1 MYAADPA
8 PDSTFISRAAA
19 ASLMAVSGT
28 SATRRSSGAV
38 SLGVPTFTSC
48 GLYPIGGLNTGFGLH
63 VRVKS
68 QSAADDQVTN
78 QIINDLTI
86 QAATVN
92 GSGSQTANLIL
103 TRAIFHMGI
112 PVAPK
117 NVFPSNIEGLPTWYQ
132 LRVTPQ
138 GHMARRDQVDILIAF
153 NPATWH
159 QDLRTVRP
167 GGVVVHEEVFSTAD
181 ARPDV
186 TYYPVPFSKLAK
198 SKIQNDTLRKQL
210 ANMIYVGVV
219 AGLLGIPW
227 DALEHAVTR
236 QFLSKPKAVPLNL
249 DAIKVGFDYWQDNF
263 SKKDP
268 YRLEAMSG
276 VVDQKVLVEGNQA
289 AALGA
294 LMGGVTVAAWYPI
307 TPSSS
312 LCENLIAY
320 AERFRTDPETG
331 EKRIAVVQA
340 EDELAA
346 VGMAIGAGWA
356 GARAM
361 TSTSGPGI
369 SLMAEFAGLGYY
381 AEVPVVIFDIQ
392 RIGPSTGLPTRTSQA
407 DVGFAYTLSHG
418 DTKHLVLLPGTVEE
432 CYEFAR
438 DAFDYADR
446 FQTPVFVLSD
456 LDLGMN
462 LWMTPAFTYPDKP
475 FDRGK
480 VLSKADLERLAG
492 EWARYRDVDGDGVPF
507 RTLPGTD
514 HPAAGYFTRG
524 SGHDEHARNTESAE
538 AYAANMD
545 RLSRKFETA
554 RAALPAPVIDE
565 STGSKIGLIA
575 FGSTHAAVLESRSA
589 LEAAK
594 LPVDYLRI
602 RALPLSAQVVEF
614 VSRHERVY
622 VIEQNRDGQVYD
634 LLRLALPPALVD
646 RLRSIRHYDGQPIP
660 ADAITEPLLESEAI
674 PA

>member
-1 MYAADPA
+1 MTD
-8 PDSTFISRAAA
+8 
-19 ASLMAVSGT
+19 
-28 SATRRSSGAV
+28 
-38 SLGVPTFTSC
+38 
-48 GLYPIGGLNTGFGLH
+48 
-63 VRVKS
+63 
-68 QSAADDQVTN
+68 

-153 NPATWH
+153 NVATWR
-159 QDLRTVRP
+159 QDLQTVRP

-181 ARPDV
+181 ARTDV

-198 SKIQNDTLRKQL
+198 AKIQNDALRKQL

-227 DALEHAVTR
+227 KSLEHAVTR

-268 YRLEAMSG
+268 YRLEPMSG
-276 VVDQKVLVEGNQA
+276 VVDKMVLVEGNQA

-294 LMGGVTVAAWYPI
+294 LMGGVTVVAWYPI

-312 LCENLIAY
+312 LCENVIAY
-320 AERFRTDPETG
+320 SDRFRADERTG

-438 DAFDYADR
+438 DAFDFADR

-462 LWMTPAFTYPDKP
+462 LWMTPEFKYPEKP

-492 EWARYRDVDGDGVPF
+492 EWARYRDIDGDGVPY
-507 RTLPGTD
+507 RTLPGTN

-524 SGHDEHARNTESAE
+524 SGHDEHARYTESAE
-538 AYAANMD
+538 AYSANMD
-545 RLSRKFETA
+545 RLLRKFETA

-565 STGSKIGLIA
+565 SAKSPIGLIA
-575 FGSTHAAVLESRSA
+575 FGSTHAAVVEARQVLM
-589 LEAAK
+589 AAK
-594 LPVDYLRI
+594 RPVDYLRM
-602 RALPLSAQVVEF
+602 RALPLSAEVVAF
-614 VSRHERVY
+614 VERHERVY
-622 VIEQNRDGQVYD
+622 VVEQNRDGQVYD
-634 LLRLALPPALVD
+634 LVRLALPPALVN
-646 RLRSIRHYDGQPIP
+646 RLRSIRYYDGQPIP
-660 ADAITEPLLESEAI
+660 ADAVIEPILESEAV

>member
-1 MYAADPA
+1 V
-8 PDSTFISRAAA
+8 T
-19 ASLMAVSGT
+19 
-28 SATRRSSGAV
+28 
-38 SLGVPTFTSC
+38 
-48 GLYPIGGLNTGFGLH
+48 
-63 VRVKS
+63 
-68 QSAADDQVTN
+68 QSIV
-78 QIINDLTI
+78 NDLTI

-92 GSGSQTANLIL
+92 GSGSQTANLVL

-132 LRVTPQ
+132 LRITPE
-138 GHMARRDQVDILIAF
+138 GHMARSDKVDILIAF
-153 NPATWH
+153 NVATWRE
-159 QDLRTVRP
+159 DLKSVRA
-167 GGVVVHEEVFSTAD
+167 GGVVIHEEAFSTAD
-181 ARPDV
+181 VRPDV
-186 TYYPVPFSKLAK
+186 IYYPVPFSKLAK
-198 SKIQNDTLRKQL
+198 SKIQSETLRKQL

-227 DALEHAVTR
+227 GAIEHGVKR
-236 QFLSKPKAVPLNL
+236 QFLTKPKAVQVNL
-249 DAIKVGFDYWQDNF
+249 DAIKVGYDYWQDNF
-263 SKKDP
+263 SKQDP
-268 YRLEAMSG
+268 YHLEPMTG
-276 VVDQKVLVEGNQA
+276 VVDGKVLVEGNQA

-294 LMGGVTVAAWYPI
+294 LMGGVSVVAWYPI

-312 LCENLIAY
+312 LCEYLIAY
-320 AERFRTDPETG
+320 ADRFRIDEKTG
-331 EKRIAVVQA
+331 EKHISVVQA

-369 SLMAEFAGLGYY
+369 SLMAEFSGLAYY

-407 DVGFAYTLSHG
+407 DLGFVYTLSHG

-438 DAFDYADR
+438 DAFDHSDR

-462 LWMTPAFTYPDKP
+462 LWMTPEFKYPEKS

-480 VLSKADLERLAG
+480 VLSKSDLEKLAG
-492 EWARYRDVDGDGVPF
+492 EWGRYRDVDGDGVTY

-524 SGHDEHARNTESAE
+524 SGHDEQARYTESAE
-538 AYAANMD
+538 AYARNMD
-545 RLSRKFETA
+545 RLARKLETA
-554 RAALPAPVIDE
+554 RHALPAPVVE
-565 STGSKIGLIA
+565 ETGSPVGLIA
-575 FGSTHAAVLESRSA
+575 FGSTHAAVLEARET
-589 LEAAK
+589 LAAAGK
-594 LPVDYLRI
+594 AVDYLRV
-602 RALPLSAQVVEF
+602 RALPLADEVARF
-614 VSRHERVY
+614 VSRHEHVY
-622 VIEQNRDGQVYD
+622 VAEQNRDGQLYD
-634 LLRLALPPALVD
+634 LIRLALPAELVG
-646 RLRSIRHYDGQPIP
+646 RLRSIRHYNGQPIP
-660 ADAITEPLLESEAI
+660 ASAIAEPFMQLEAV
-674 PA
+674 PV

>member
-1 MYAADPA
+1 
-8 PDSTFISRAAA
+8 
-19 ASLMAVSGT
+19 
-28 SATRRSSGAV
+28 
-38 SLGVPTFTSC
+38 
-48 GLYPIGGLNTGFGLH
+48 
-63 VRVKS
+63 
-68 QSAADDQVTN
+68 VTN

-462 LWMTPAFTYPDKP
+462 LWMTPEFKYPDKP

-524 SGHDEHARNTESAE
+524 SGHDEHARYTESAE

-602 RALPLSAQVVEF
+602 RALPMSAQVVEF

-634 LLRLALPPALVD
+634 LLRLALPPALVA

-660 ADAITEPLLESEAI
+660 ADAITEPLLESEAV

>member
-1 MYAADPA
+1 MGEGIRDEL
-8 PDSTFISRAAA
+8 TE
-19 ASLMAVSGT
+19 
-28 SATRRSSGAV
+28 
-38 SLGVPTFTSC
+38 
-48 GLYPIGGLNTGFGLH
+48 
-63 VRVKS
+63 
-68 QSAADDQVTN
+68 

-92 GSGSQTANLIL
+92 GSGSQTANLVL

-132 LRVTPQ
+132 LRVTPE
-138 GHMARRDQVDILIAF
+138 GHMARSDKVDILVAF
-153 NPATWH
+153 NVATWRE
-159 QDLRTVRP
+159 DLKTVRR
-167 GGVVVHEEVFSTAD
+167 GGVVIHEEAFSTAD
-181 ARPDV
+181 VRSDV
-186 TYYPVPFSKLAK
+186 VYYPVPFAKLAK
-198 SKIQNDTLRKQL
+198 SKIQSDTLRKQL

-219 AGLLGIPW
+219 GGLLGIPW
-227 DALEHAVTR
+227 EALEHAVRR
-236 QFLSKPKAVPLNL
+236 QFLSKPKAVQVNL
-249 DAIKVGFDYWQDNF
+249 DAIKIGLDHWQDNF
-263 SKKDP
+263 SKQDP
-268 YRLEAMSG
+268 YRLEPMTGA
-276 VVDQKVLVEGNQA
+276 VDGRVLVEGNQA
-289 AALGA
+289 AAIGA
-294 LMGGVTVAAWYPI
+294 LMGGVTVVAWYPI

-320 AERFRTDPETG
+320 ADRFRIDPKTG
-331 EKRIAVVQA
+331 ERRISVVQA

-369 SLMAEFAGLGYY
+369 SLMAEFAGLAYY

-407 DVGFAYTLSHG
+407 DVGFAFTLSHG
-418 DTKHLVLLPGTVEE
+418 DTKHIVLLPGTVEE

-438 DAFDYADR
+438 DAFDHADR

-462 LWMTPAFTYPDKP
+462 LWMTPEFKYPDKP

-492 EWARYRDVDGDGVPF
+492 DWGRYRDVDGDGVPY

-524 SGHDEHARNTESAE
+524 SGHDEFARYTESAE
-538 AYAANMD
+538 VYQQNMD
-545 RLSRKFETA
+545 RLALKLETA
-554 RAALPAPVIDE
+554 RAALPSPVVDE
-565 STGSKIGLIA
+565 TARSAVGLIA
-575 FGSTHAAVLESRSA
+575 FGSTHAAVVEARES
-589 LEAAK
+589 LAAANR
-594 LPVDYLRI
+594 PVDYLRL
-602 RALPLSAQVVEF
+602 RALPLASEVVEF

-622 VIEQNRDGQVYD
+622 VVEQNRDGQVYD
-634 LLRLALPPALVD
+634 LVRLAVPAHLVD
-646 RLRSIRHYDGQPIP
+646 RVKSIRHYNGQPIP
-660 ADAITEPLLESEAI
+660 AAAITQPLLESEAV

>member
-1 MYAADPA
+1 L
-8 PDSTFISRAAA
+8 TE
-19 ASLMAVSGT
+19 
-28 SATRRSSGAV
+28 
-38 SLGVPTFTSC
+38 
-48 GLYPIGGLNTGFGLH
+48 
-63 VRVKS
+63 
-68 QSAADDQVTN
+68 
-78 QIINDLTI
+78 QIINDFTI

-103 TRAIFHMGI
+103 TRAIFKMGI

-132 LRVTPQ
+132 LRITPD
-138 GHMARRDQVDILIAF
+138 GHMARTERVDVLIAF
-153 NPATWH
+153 NPSTWRE
-159 QDLRTVRP
+159 DLLSVRS
-167 GGVVVHEEVFSTAD
+167 GGAVIHEEAFSNAD
-181 ARPDV
+181 VRSDL

-198 SKIQNDTLRKQL
+198 SKIQSDALRKQL

-219 AGLLGIPW
+219 SGLLGIPW
-227 DALEHAVTR
+227 EALEHGVTR
-236 QFLSKPKAVPLNL
+236 QFLAKPKAVQVNL
-249 DAIKVGFDYWQDNF
+249 DAIKVGLDYWQDNF
-263 SKKDP
+263 SKTDP
-268 YRLEAMSG
+268 YHLKPMTGLVEG
-276 VVDQKVLVEGNQA
+276 KVLVEGNQA

-294 LMGGVTVAAWYPI
+294 LMGGVTVVAWYPI

-312 LCENLIAY
+312 LCEYLIAY
-320 AERFRTDPETG
+320 TDRFRIDPKTG
-331 EKRIAVVQA
+331 EKRVAIVQA

-361 TSTSGPGI
+361 TSTSGPGL

-407 DVGFAYTLSHG
+407 DIAFAYTLSHG

-432 CYEFAR
+432 CYEFGR

-462 LWMTPAFTYPDKP
+462 LWMTPAFKYPDKP

-480 VLSKADLERLAG
+480 VLSKEDLDRLAG
-492 EWARYRDVDGDGVPF
+492 DWGRYRDVDGDAVAY

-514 HPAAGYFTRG
+514 HPAAGFFTRG
-524 SGHDEHARNTESAE
+524 SGHDENARYTESPV
-538 AYAANMD
+538 AYERNMD
-545 RLSRKFETA
+545 RLLRKLETA
-554 RAALPAPVIDE
+554 RGALPAPVVDE
-565 STGSKIGLIA
+565 AAKSPIGLIA
-575 FGSTHAAVLESRSA
+575 FGSTHAAM
-589 LEAAK
+589 LEAREELAAAK
-594 LPVDYLRI
+594 RPVDYLRV
-602 RALPLSAQVVEF
+602 RALPLSSEVTAF
-614 VSRHERVY
+614 VARHERVY
-622 VIEQNRDGQVYD
+622 VVEQNRDGQMFD
-634 LLRLALPPALVD
+634 LIRLALPPELVG
-646 RLRSIRHYDGQPIP
+646 RLHSIRHYNGQPIP
-660 ADAITEPLLESEAI
+660 AVAITEPLLESEPV

>member
-1 MYAADPA
+1 
-8 PDSTFISRAAA
+8 
-19 ASLMAVSGT
+19 
-28 SATRRSSGAV
+28 
-38 SLGVPTFTSC
+38 
-48 GLYPIGGLNTGFGLH
+48 
-63 VRVKS
+63 
-68 QSAADDQVTN
+68 VTE
-78 QIINDLTI
+78 QITNDLTI

-103 TRAIFHMGI
+103 TRAIFRMGI

-132 LRVTPQ
+132 LRITPD
-138 GHMARRDQVDILIAF
+138 GHMARTERVDVLIAF
-153 NPATWH
+153 NPATWRE
-159 QDLRTVRP
+159 DLLSVRS
-167 GGVVVHEEVFSTAD
+167 GGAVIHEEAFSNAD
-181 ARPDV
+181 VRTDL

-198 SKIQNDTLRKQL
+198 SKIQNDALRKQL

-227 DALEHAVTR
+227 EALEHGVTR
-236 QFLSKPKAVPLNL
+236 QFLTKPKAVRVNL
-249 DAIKVGFDYWQDNF
+249 DAIKVGLDYWQDNF
-263 SKKDP
+263 SKTDP
-268 YRLEAMSG
+268 YHLKPMTGAVEG
-276 VVDQKVLVEGNQA
+276 KVLVEGNQA

-294 LMGGVTVAAWYPI
+294 LMGGVTVVAWYPI

-312 LCENLIAY
+312 LCEYLIAY
-320 AERFRTDPETG
+320 TDRFRVDPKTG
-331 EKRIAVVQA
+331 EKRVAIVQA

-356 GARAM
+356 GARSM
-361 TSTSGPGI
+361 TSTSGPGL

-432 CYEFAR
+432 CYEFGR

-462 LWMTPAFTYPDKP
+462 LWMTPAFKYPEKP

-480 VLSKADLERLAG
+480 VLSKDDLEKLAG
-492 EWARYRDVDGDGVPF
+492 DWGRYRDVDGDAVTY

-514 HPAAGYFTRG
+514 HPAAGFFTRG
-524 SGHDEHARNTESAE
+524 SGHDEKARYTESPE
-538 AYAANMD
+538 AYERNMD
-545 RLSRKFETA
+545 RLLRKLETA
-554 RAALPAPVIDE
+554 RAALPAPVVDE
-565 STGSKIGLIA
+565 GAKSAIGVIA
-575 FGSTHAAVLESRSA
+575 FGSTHAAVLEAR
-589 LEAAK
+589 LELAAARRQ
-594 LPVDYLRI
+594 VDYLRV
-602 RALPLSAQVVEF
+602 RALPLSAEVTAF

-622 VIEQNRDGQVYD
+622 VVEQNRDGQMFD
-634 LLRLALPPALVD
+634 LIRLALPPELVG
-646 RLRSIRHYDGQPIP
+646 RLHSIRHYNGQPIP
-660 ADAITEPLLESEAI
+660 AAAITEPLLESEPVLA
-674 PA
+674 

>member
-1 MYAADPA
+1 M
-8 PDSTFISRAAA
+8 TE
-19 ASLMAVSGT
+19 
-28 SATRRSSGAV
+28 
-38 SLGVPTFTSC
+38 
-48 GLYPIGGLNTGFGLH
+48 PI
-63 VRVKS
+63 V
-68 QSAADDQVTN
+68 
-78 QIINDLTI
+78 NDLTI

-92 GSGSQTANLIL
+92 GSGSQTANLVL

-132 LRVTPQ
+132 LRVTPE
-138 GHMARRDQVDILIAF
+138 GHMARSDKVDILVAY
-153 NPATWH
+153 NVATWRD
-159 QDLRTVRP
+159 DLNTVRP
-167 GGVVVHEEVFSTAD
+167 GGVVIHEEAFSTAD
-181 ARPDV
+181 ARTDV
-186 TYYPVPFSKLAK
+186 TYYAVPFSKLAK
-198 SKIQNDTLRKQL
+198 AKIQSDTLRKQL

-219 AGLLGIPW
+219 AGVLGIPW
-227 DALEHAVTR
+227 EALEHGVRR
-236 QFLSKPKAVPLNL
+236 QFLAKPRAVPVNL
-249 DAIKVGFDYWQDNF
+249 DALKVGYDYWQDNF
-263 SKKDP
+263 SKQDP
-268 YRLEAMSG
+268 YRLEPMTGAVEG
-276 VVDQKVLVEGNQA
+276 KVLVEGNQA

-294 LMGGVTVAAWYPI
+294 LMGGVTVVAWYPI

-312 LCENLIAY
+312 LCEYLIAY
-320 AERFRTDPETG
+320 ADRFRIDPTTG
-331 EKRIAVVQA
+331 EKLISVVQA

-369 SLMAEFAGLGYY
+369 SLMAEFSGLAYY

-407 DVGFAYTLSHG
+407 DLGFVYTLSHG

-446 FQTPVFVLSD
+446 YQTPVFILSD

-462 LWMTPAFTYPDKP
+462 LWMTPEFKYPEKR

-480 VLSKADLERLAG
+480 VLSKEDLEKLAG
-492 EWARYRDVDGDGVPF
+492 EWGRYRDVDKDGVTY
-507 RTLPGTD
+507 RTIPGTD

-524 SGHDEHARNTESAE
+524 SGHDENARYTEGAD
-538 AYAANMD
+538 AYARNMD
-545 RLSRKFETA
+545 RLARKLETA
-554 RAALPAPVIDE
+554 RHALPPPVVDE
-565 STGSKIGLIA
+565 SGQRVGLIA
-575 FGSTHAAVLESRSA
+575 FGSTHAAVV
-589 LEAAK
+589 EARDTVA
-594 LPVDYLRI
+594 VDYMRV
-602 RALPLSAQVVEF
+602 RALPLSDEVAAF

-622 VIEQNRDGQVYD
+622 VVEQNRDGQLFD
-634 LLRLALPPALVD
+634 LVRLALPAELVD
-646 RLRSIRHYDGQPIP
+646 RVRSIRHYNGQPIP
-660 ADAITEPLLESEAI
+660 AAAIIEPLMEREAV

>member
-1 MYAADPA
+1 V
-8 PDSTFISRAAA
+8 T
-19 ASLMAVSGT
+19 
-28 SATRRSSGAV
+28 
-38 SLGVPTFTSC
+38 
-48 GLYPIGGLNTGFGLH
+48 
-63 VRVKS
+63 
-68 QSAADDQVTN
+68 DQN
-78 QIINDLTI
+78 INDLTI

-153 NPATWH
+153 NVATWH

-167 GGVVVHEEVFSTAD
+167 GGVVVHEEAFSTAD
-181 ARPDV
+181 ARTDV

-227 DALEHAVTR
+227 EALDHAVKR
-236 QFLSKPKAVPLNL
+236 QFLSKPKAVQVNL

-263 SKKDP
+263 SKQDP
-268 YRLEAMSG
+268 YRLEPMTG
-276 VVDQKVLVEGNQA
+276 VVDGKVLVEGNQA

-320 AERFRTDPETG
+320 SDRFRIDPKTG
-331 EKRIAVVQA
+331 EKLIAVVQA

-346 VGMAIGAGWA
+346 LGMAIGAGWA

-407 DVGFAYTLSHG
+407 DIGFAYTLSHG

-462 LWMTPAFTYPDKP
+462 LWMTPEFKYPEKP

-480 VLSKADLERLAG
+480 VLTKADLERLAG
-492 EWARYRDVDGDGVPF
+492 EWARYRDADGDGVPY

-524 SGHDEHARNTESAE
+524 SGHDEHARYTESAE

-545 RLSRKFETA
+545 RLLRKLETA

-565 STGSKIGLIA
+565 TSKSPIGLIA
-575 FGSTHAAVLESRSA
+575 FGSTHAAVVEARQA
-589 LEAAK
+589 LTAGRR
-594 LPVDYLRI
+594 PVDYMRV
-602 RALPLSAQVVEF
+602 RALPLSKQVEEF
-614 VSRHERVY
+614 VSRHDRVY
-622 VIEQNRDGQVYD
+622 VVEQNRDGQVYD
-634 LLRLALPPALVD
+634 LIRLALPPALVG

-660 ADAITEPLLESEAI
+660 ADAIIEPLLESEAV

>member
-1 MYAADPA
+1 L
-8 PDSTFISRAAA
+8 T
-19 ASLMAVSGT
+19 
-28 SATRRSSGAV
+28 
-38 SLGVPTFTSC
+38 
-48 GLYPIGGLNTGFGLH
+48 
-63 VRVKS
+63 
-68 QSAADDQVTN
+68 Q

-92 GSGSQTANLIL
+92 GSGSQTANLVL

-132 LRVTPQ
+132 LRVTPE
-138 GHMARRDQVDILIAF
+138 GHMARSDKVDILVAF
-153 NPATWH
+153 NVATWH
-159 QDLRTVRP
+159 QDLKTVRA
-167 GGVVVHEEVFSTAD
+167 GGVVIHEEAFSTAD
-181 ARPDV
+181 VRSDV
-186 TYYPVPFSKLAK
+186 FYYPVPFSKLAK

-227 DALEHAVTR
+227 EALEHGVKR
-236 QFLSKPKAVPLNL
+236 QFQSKPKAVQVNL
-249 DAIKVGFDYWQDNF
+249 DAIKVGFDHWQDNF

-268 YRLEAMSG
+268 YHLEPMTG
-276 VVDQKVLVEGNQA
+276 VVEGKVLVEGNQA

-320 AERFRTDPETG
+320 AERFRTNPKTG
-331 EKRIAVVQA
+331 EKLISIVQA

-356 GARAM
+356 GARSM

-369 SLMAEFAGLGYY
+369 SLMAEFAGLAYY

-407 DVGFAYTLSHG
+407 DVGFAFTLSHG
-418 DTKHLVLLPGTVEE
+418 DTRHIVLLPGSVEE

-446 FQTPVFVLSD
+446 YQTPVFVLSD

-462 LWMTPAFTYPDKP
+462 LWMTPEFKYPEKP

-480 VLSKADLERLAG
+480 VLSKEDLERLAG
-492 EWARYRDVDGDGVPF
+492 EWGRYRDVDGDGVAY

-524 SGHDEHARNTESAE
+524 SGHDEFARYTESAE
-538 AYAANMD
+538 MYAQNMD
-545 RLSRKFETA
+545 RLARKLETA
-554 RAALPAPVIDE
+554 RHALPAPLVDE
-565 STGSKIGLIA
+565 STKSAIGLIA
-575 FGSTHAAVLESRSA
+575 FGSTHAAVLEAREA
-589 LEAAK
+589 LAAAGR
-594 LPVDYLRI
+594 PVDYLRL
-602 RALPLSAQVVEF
+602 RALPLSDEVAAF

-622 VIEQNRDGQVYD
+622 VVEQNRDGQVYD
-634 LLRLALPPALVD
+634 IVRLALPAELVG
-646 RLRSIRHYDGQPIP
+646 RVHSIRHYDGQPIP
-660 ADAITEPLLESEAI
+660 APAITAPLMQSEAV

>member
-1 MYAADPA
+1 M
-8 PDSTFISRAAA
+8 TE
-19 ASLMAVSGT
+19 
-28 SATRRSSGAV
+28 
-38 SLGVPTFTSC
+38 
-48 GLYPIGGLNTGFGLH
+48 
-63 VRVKS
+63 
-68 QSAADDQVTN
+68 

-92 GSGSQTANLIL
+92 GSGSQTANLVL

-132 LRVTPQ
+132 LRVTPE
-138 GHMARRDQVDILIAF
+138 GHMARTDKVDILIAF

-159 QDLRTVRP
+159 QDLKTVRA

-181 ARPDV
+181 VRADV
-186 TYYPVPFSKLAK
+186 VYYPVPFSKLAK
-198 SKIQNDTLRKQL
+198 SKIQSDTLRKQL
-210 ANMIYVGVV
+210 ANMLYVGVV
-219 AGLLGIPW
+219 AGLLSIPW
-227 DALEHAVTR
+227 EALEHAVKR
-236 QFLSKPKAVPLNL
+236 QFLSKPKAVQVNL
-249 DAIKVGFDYWQDNF
+249 DAIKVGYDYWQDNF
-263 SKKDP
+263 SKRDP
-268 YRLEAMSG
+268 YRLEPMTGAVEG
-276 VVDQKVLVEGNQA
+276 KVLVEGNQA

-320 AERFRTDPETG
+320 AERFRTDAKTG
-331 EKRIAVVQA
+331 EKLISVVQA

-356 GARAM
+356 GARSM

-369 SLMAEFAGLGYY
+369 SLMAEFAGLAYY

-407 DVGFAYTLSHG
+407 DVAFAFTLSHG
-418 DTKHLVLLPGTVEE
+418 DTRHIVLLPGTVEE

-462 LWMTPAFTYPDKP
+462 LWMTPEFKYPEKP

-480 VLSKADLERLAG
+480 VLSKQDLERLAG
-492 EWARYRDVDGDGVPF
+492 EWGRYKDVDGDGVTY

-514 HPAAGYFTRG
+514 HPAAGFFTRG
-524 SGHDEHARNTESAE
+524 SGHDEFARYTESAE
-538 AYAANMD
+538 AYARNMD
-545 RLSRKFETA
+545 RLAHKLETA
-554 RAALPAPVIDE
+554 RGELPAPVLDE
-565 STGSKIGLIA
+565 SAGSTVGLIA
-575 FGSTHAAVLESRSA
+575 FGSTHAAVVEAREA
-589 LEAAK
+589 LAAAGT
-594 LPVDYLRI
+594 PVDYMRV
-602 RALPLSAQVVEF
+602 RALPLSDEVTAF
-614 VSRHERVY
+614 VSRHARVY
-622 VIEQNRDGQVYD
+622 VVEQNRDGQVYD
-634 LLRLALPPALVD
+634 IVRLSLPSELVG
-646 RLRSIRHYDGQPIP
+646 RVHSIRHYNGQPIP
-660 ADAITEPLLESEAI
+660 AGAITEPLQQAEAV